1 MGNRITSVL
10 FACTQNAVRSP
21 MALGLLRMLHG
32 NAIFVDSVG
41 LRAGE
46 TDGFMI
52 TVMAELGIDISKHQ
66 PKTFEDLQDHNFDL
80 VISLSPEAHH
90 TALEMTRHTS
100 CEAEYW
106 PILDPTWVEGNRNE
120 RLDAYRSVRDTLL
133 ERIRQRLPPGTANG
147 GK

>member
-1 MGNRITSVL
+1 MVRRITSVL

-32 NAIFVDSVG
+32 NAIYVDSVG

-46 TDGFMI
+46 PDGFMMA
-52 TVMAELGIDISKHQ
+52 VMGELGIDLTKHQ
-66 PKTFEDLQDHNFDL
+66 PKTFEDLQDDNFDL

-100 CEAEYW
+100 CEVEYW
-106 PILDPTWVEGNRNE
+106 PILDPTWIEGNRNE
-120 RLDAYRSVRDTLL
+120 RLDAYRDVRDTIL
-133 ERIRQRLPPGTANG
+133 ERIKQRLPPGKIEQ